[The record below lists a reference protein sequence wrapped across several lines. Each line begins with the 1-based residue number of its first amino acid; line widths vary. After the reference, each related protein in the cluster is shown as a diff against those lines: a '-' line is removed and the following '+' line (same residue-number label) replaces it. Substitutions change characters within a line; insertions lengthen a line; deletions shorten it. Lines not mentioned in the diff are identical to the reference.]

1 MCDLDA
7 SLSMWQSFR
16 ISYSSKSGTGSTLSY
31 QIVHEFLIFL
41 SSDNAILHKHK
52 GCIQNQKLKF
62 WVKLAASDEDHGL
75 RTPEQ
80 KLEELLKNVEDITG
94 KEDLVSYLR
103 MQVLQKVILP

>member
-1 MCDLDA
+1 MSICDLNGSQA
-7 SLSMWQSFR
+7 TWQSFR
-16 ISYSSKSGTGSTLSY
+16 ISDLSKSETRSTLCY
-31 QIVHEFLIFL
+31 QIVLDFF
-41 SSDNAILHKHK
+41 SSDNVILHKHK